1 LSVSDDVI
9 GRRVPYF
16 HELVEDQTGDA
27 SPFNP
32 KGVIHDGMS
41 TEQSN
46 TPLLRALTVID
57 GNTEELVDLHELEPF
72 DLPAFAAQFDVPIQ
86 TDPEMLDRYAVG
98 PDDVSFLAKAMGIE
112 LVYDFSRYA
121 YFIEALRR

>member
-1 LSVSDDVI
+1 
-9 GRRVPYF
+9 
-16 HELVEDQTGDA
+16 
-27 SPFNP
+27 
-32 KGVIHDGMS
+32 MS

-46 TPLLRALTVID
+46 APLLRALTVID

-72 DLPAFAAQFDVPIQ
+72 DLHAFAAQFDVPIE

-98 PDDVSFLAKAMGIE
+98 PDDVSFLSKAMGIE
-112 LVYDFSRYA
+112 LAYDFSRYA